1 MQTIRNAVQALVL
14 ATMLGVCAT
23 AGAQQERM
31 YGGIGVGAAKTHIS
45 QKSLGITG
53 ATASSLS
60 SDETDAGG
68 KIFAAYR
75 VNPLVA
81 VEAGYFDL
89 GRSSAR
95 RSMTSPSTGSVAQN
109 TRNKGLFVDLVGTM
123 PIGAS
128 KFSLIGRVGGVASE
142 TTRNFST
149 SGTVTLVPGAA
160 SKYRDREANWK
171 YGAGVQYEITKTMA
185 ARAEY
190 ELYTRLGEEGRAGE
204 ADVGLFSLS
213 LLINFE

>member
-1 MQTIRNAVQALVL
+1 MQLIRNAGQALAL

-23 AGAQQERM
+23 AGAQERL
-31 YGGIGVGAAKTHIS
+31 YGGIGVGAAKTPIS

-68 KIFAAYR
+68 KIFVAYR
-75 VNPLVA
+75 VNPLFA
-81 VEAGYFDL
+81 VEGGYFDL
-89 GRSSAR
+89 GKSSAR
-95 RSMTSPSTGSVAQN
+95 RRMTLPSAGSVAQT
-109 TRNKGLFVDLVGTM
+109 TRNEGWFVDLVGTM

-128 KFSLIGRVGGVASE
+128 KFSLIGKVGGIASE

-149 SGTVTLVPGAA
+149 GGTVTLLPGAA

-171 YGAGVQYEITKTMA
+171 YGVGVQYEITKTMA
-185 ARAEY
+185 ARGEF
-190 ELYTRLGEEGRAGE
+190 ELYRHLGEEGRAGE
-204 ADVGLFSLS
+204 TDVGLFSLN
-213 LLINFE
+213 LLIKFE